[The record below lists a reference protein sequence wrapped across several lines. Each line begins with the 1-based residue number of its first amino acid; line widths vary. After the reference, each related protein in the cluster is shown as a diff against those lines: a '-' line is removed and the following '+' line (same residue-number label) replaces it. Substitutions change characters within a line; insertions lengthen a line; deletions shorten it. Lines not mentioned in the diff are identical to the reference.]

1 MNVFKKYPK
10 TDEELKYCIE
20 KNEELIKLL
29 EEREEEFG
37 SAILS
42 YLRLNLANL
51 KSIQR
56 YRKSY
61 EYII

>member
-1 MNVFKKYPK
+1 MNIFKKYPK

-20 KNEELIKLL
+20 KTEELIRLL

-42 YLRLNLANL
+42 YLRVYLADL
-51 KSIQR
+51 KSTQR

-61 EYII
+61 EV